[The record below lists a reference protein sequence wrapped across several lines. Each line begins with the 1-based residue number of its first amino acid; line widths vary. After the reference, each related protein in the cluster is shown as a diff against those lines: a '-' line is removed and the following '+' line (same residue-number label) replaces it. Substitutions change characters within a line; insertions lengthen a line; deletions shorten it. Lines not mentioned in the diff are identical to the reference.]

1 MVYRDINREYP
12 NFNIVGECWYGTE
25 AGSAYW
31 QRNSILD
38 TSRNSHLKSA
48 MDFPLQGIAR
58 DAFTSQTDSWGKL
71 NLIYDH
77 LALDFMFA
85 DPMNVLN
92 FLDNH
97 DTDRFL
103 LSEPSHLGFYKQA
116 IAFLLTT
123 RGIPQIYYGTEI
135 LMHGKAKDRRI
146 GPP

>member
-1 MVYRDINREYP
+1 
-12 NFNIVGECWYGTE
+12 
-25 AGSAYW
+25 
-31 QRNSILD
+31 
-38 TSRNSHLKSA
+38 

-58 DAFTSQTDSWGKL
+58 DAFTSQTDSWGGL

-103 LSEPSHLGFYKQA
+103 LSEPSHLTFTNKPSHSY
-116 IAFLLTT
+116 
-123 RGIPQIYYGTEI
+123 
-135 LMHGKAKDRRI
+135 
-146 GPP
+146 